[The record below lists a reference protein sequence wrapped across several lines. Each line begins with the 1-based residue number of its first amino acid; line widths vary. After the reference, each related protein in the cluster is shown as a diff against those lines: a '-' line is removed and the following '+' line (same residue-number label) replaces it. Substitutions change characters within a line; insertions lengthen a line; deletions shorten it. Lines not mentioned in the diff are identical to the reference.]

1 MISIC
6 HISSEDFLEDVKIQI
21 KKQFKNQDNFA
32 EIIYLSRKQ
41 LNRILN
47 NADDLTVHW
56 IKEFCEKLGLD
67 LRNYIFE
74 QDDRDLGPFSLSVFL
89 GQNKECVFLCSIVV
103 VSKGKGEKNLWT
115 EKHKKS
121 SSKIPLIWM

>member
-6 HISSEDFLEDVKIQI
+6 HISSEAFLEDVKIQI

-56 IKEFCEKLGLD
+56 I
-67 LRNYIFE
+67 
-74 QDDRDLGPFSLSVFL
+74 
-89 GQNKECVFLCSIVV
+89 
-103 VSKGKGEKNLWT
+103 
-115 EKHKKS
+115 
-121 SSKIPLIWM
+121 

>member
-21 KKQFKNQDNFA
+21 KKQFKKQKNFA

-47 NADDLTVHW
+47 NPDDLTVRW
-56 IKEFCEKLGLD
+56 IREFCEKLGMD

-74 QDDRDLGPFSLSVFL
+74 
-89 GQNKECVFLCSIVV
+89 
-103 VSKGKGEKNLWT
+103 
-115 EKHKKS
+115 
-121 SSKIPLIWM
+121 

>member
-21 KKQFKNQDNFA
+21 KKQFKNQDSFA

-56 IKEFCEKLGLD
+56 IEEFCEKLGLD
-67 LRNYIFE
+67 LRNYLF
-74 QDDRDLGPFSLSVFL
+74 
-89 GQNKECVFLCSIVV
+89 
-103 VSKGKGEKNLWT
+103 
-115 EKHKKS
+115 
-121 SSKIPLIWM
+121 